1 MAYSIFLL
9 KYYSIYD
16 LFQINQGIWN
26 RFLMT
31 IFTQKFKQDLGI
43 YWGLYLSIANEGED
57 QESQ

>member
-1 MAYSIFLL
+1 
-9 KYYSIYD
+9 
-16 LFQINQGIWN
+16 
-26 RFLMT
+26 MT